1 VVNNIGKGKA
11 TAFKN
16 RKVLVSL
23 IAHISEMRETY
34 NERLNVIEKQM
45 KRWLDEEDE

>member
-1 VVNNIGKGKA
+1 MVNNIGKGKA

-23 IAHISEMRETY
+23 IAHISEMREKY
-34 NERLNVIEKQM
+34 EQRLNVIEKQM